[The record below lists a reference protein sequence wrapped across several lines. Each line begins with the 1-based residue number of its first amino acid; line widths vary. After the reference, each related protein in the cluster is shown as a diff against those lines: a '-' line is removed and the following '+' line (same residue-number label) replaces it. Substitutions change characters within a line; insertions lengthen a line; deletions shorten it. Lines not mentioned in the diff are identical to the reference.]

1 MATRRHALLIRP
13 VAKIPQCSSLTSHN
27 APFCNIFVTKWCI
40 VGYLPGASWDLWD
53 GSITEYQVEI
63 LIKQN
68 CRFFQVLIKEIRH
81 CRKLSLNLHQCIWQG
96 IRVVISTIT
105 GVSQCYLLLAWKSYW
120 THNWVA
126 ADLRRSYIHRQV
138 VHPRHQQS
146 QGEWVAIYKHGT
158 LLLITLSLA
167 CSSDIKGFHGNMSN
181 PLFGKKV
188 REQKP
193 PWMVDECVNSMQGP
207 VSI

>member
-13 VAKIPQCSSLTSHN
+13 VAKIPQCSSLMSHN

-96 IRVVISTIT
+96 IRSFISSDR
-105 GVSQCYLLLAWKSYW
+105 VC
-120 THNWVA
+120 HF
-126 ADLRRSYIHRQV
+126 
-138 VHPRHQQS
+138 
-146 QGEWVAIYKHGT
+146 
-158 LLLITLSLA
+158 LITCYNAIPQTVNGTFFYSLKSRA
-167 CSSDIKGFHGNMSN
+167 IKNTWNYDGHC
-181 PLFGKKV
+181 V
-188 REQKP
+188 P
-193 PWMVDECVNSMQGP
+193 PMKH
-207 VSI
+207 